1 MGMNGYILSTILAMA
16 AATVISRAAPF
27 LFLGRWA
34 KHPAVRFLGKATP
47 PVILTLL
54 VLYCLKGVSPMVPP
68 YGLPEAVALALTVGL
83 HLKWRN
89 ALLSIG
95 AGTGV
100 YMAFVQSGIM
110 SAVI

>member
-1 MGMNGYILSTILAMA
+1 MNGYILSAILAMA
-16 AATVISRAAPF
+16 AATVVSRAAPF

-34 KHPAVRFLGKATP
+34 THPVVRFLGKATP

-54 VLYCLKGVSPMVPP
+54 VLYCLKGVTPAVPP
-68 YGLPEAVALALTVGL
+68 YGLPEVVALAVTVGL
-83 HLKWRN
+83 HLKWKN
-89 ALLSIG
+89 ALISIG

-100 YMAFVQSGIM
+100 YMALVQSGIM

>member
-1 MGMNGYILSTILAMA
+1 MNGYILSAILAMA

-34 KHPAVRFLGKATP
+34 THPAVRFLGRATP

-54 VLYCLKGVSPMVPP
+54 VLYCLKEVSPTMPP
-68 YGLPEAVALALTVGL
+68 YGLPEVVALALTVGL

-95 AGTGV
+95 VGTGA
-100 YMAFVQSGIM
+100 YMALVQSGII
-110 SAVI
+110 SAVL

>member
-1 MGMNGYILSTILAMA
+1 MNGYIIGAILAMA

-27 LFLGRWA
+27 LFLGRFA
-34 KHPAVRFLGKATP
+34 TRPAVRFLGRATP

-54 VLYCLKGVSPMVPP
+54 VLYCLKGVSPTTPP
-68 YGLPEAVALALTVGL
+68 YGLPEAVALAVTVGL
-83 HLKWRN
+83 HLRWGN

-100 YMAFVQSGIM
+100 YMTLVQSGVM
-110 SAVI
+110 SALG